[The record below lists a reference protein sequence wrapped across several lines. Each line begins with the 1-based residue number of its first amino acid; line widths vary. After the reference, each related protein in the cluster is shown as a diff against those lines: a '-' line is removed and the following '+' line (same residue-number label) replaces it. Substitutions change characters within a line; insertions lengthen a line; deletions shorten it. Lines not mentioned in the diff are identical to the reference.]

1 MTMPIK
7 SWLAAAVLAVLV
19 PPSAEGACRTGFVE
33 RIERITEKSECIP
46 QGVIL
51 QQKLQRLQASRA
63 ERIRKEQDVEQQERI
78 RAQQRIQ
85 RKQANRGKPSL
96 SSKKQ
101 RLKELQLNKQKLDR
115 QRQLTQRQRSQ
126 ALKAERIR
134 RGQVLDQQE
143 RIRVLQANQR

>member
-1 MTMPIK
+1 MSIPSK
-7 SWLAAAVLAVLV
+7 SWLAAAVSAVLV
-19 PPSAEGACRTGFVE
+19 SPPAQGACETGFVE

-46 QGVIL
+46 QGRIL
-51 QQKLQRLQASRA
+51 QQKLHRLQASRA
-63 ERIRKEQDVEQQERI
+63 ERLRKEQALVQQERI
-78 RAQQRIQ
+78 RTQQEIQ
-85 RKQANRGKPSL
+85 REQENRGKPSL

-134 RGQVLDQQE
+134 RKHILDQQE
-143 RIRVLQANQR
+143 RIRVLEATQR